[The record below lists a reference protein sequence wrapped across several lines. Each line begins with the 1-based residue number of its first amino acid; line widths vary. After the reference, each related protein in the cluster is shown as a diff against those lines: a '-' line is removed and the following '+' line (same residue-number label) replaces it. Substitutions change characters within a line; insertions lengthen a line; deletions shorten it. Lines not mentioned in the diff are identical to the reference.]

1 MRYPDVRRDDTVETV
16 HGEAIADPYRWLE
29 DGESAETRAFIE
41 AQNAFAEPMLAALPA
56 RAAFRER
63 VTALLTAPTRGC
75 PWVRG
80 GRAFAW
86 HSDGQNQPV
95 LVTADSVDGL
105 DAEPRVLLDPN
116 ALSSDG
122 TVAVT
127 MASVS
132 PDGALLA
139 YGAADGG
146 SDWRTIRIRD
156 VATGDDVGD
165 EIAWTKWNSAVWLP
179 GDRAF
184 SYWAYDAPTG
194 DALTDEMGAGRL
206 MRHEVGADVADDA
219 VLFSMPDA
227 PRMFA
232 RHWPRDDE
240 WFVLST
246 DTGSSSGNDLA
257 VRRHDDGPDAL
268 RQLVTGHEQEWNAVG
283 IREGLLYAVTDDGAA
298 RYRLAAF
305 DLATGEQSTVVPEH
319 PEDVLLDASL
329 TATGLVLEYSHDAS
343 HRMQLATF
351 DGLLGDILPLGDGIS
366 ITGADASERSS
377 TVLVST
383 ESFVDRGTRHVIE
396 VDGARL
402 VSHRTLPTP
411 GPAAPAAV
419 TQRIRTAS
427 SDGEIVPAFLV
438 RPEGDV
444 GDQHRPTLIWAY
456 GGFNIAMNPGF
467 RAVLAAWVDA
477 GGVLVVPNLR
487 GGGEF
492 GSDWHKGGT
501 KERKQQVFDD
511 LFAIAEHLVA
521 TGVTTHEQLALHG
534 RSNGGLLAG
543 AALTQRP
550 ELWAAVLPG
559 VGVLDM
565 LRYHRFTIGWAWASD
580 YGDPDEPEAHAYL
593 RAYSPLHNVRE
604 VAHPP
609 TLITT
614 GDHDDRVVPAHSF
627 KFAAELQRAQQV
639 AGAEAPVLLSI
650 DTRAGHGMGK
660 PKDAA
665 ALEFAD
671 QLAFAAHHT
680 GLDGQLRGGLD
691 GQLRGGLEP

>member
-1 MRYPDVRRDDTVETV
+1 MRYPEVRRDGTVETI

-29 DGESAETRAFIE
+29 DGESAETRAFID
-41 AQNAFAEPMLAALPA
+41 AQNAFAEPVLAALPA
-56 RAAFRER
+56 REAFRER
-63 VTALLTAPTRGC
+63 VSALLTAPTRGC
-75 PWVRG
+75 PWERG
-80 GRAFAW
+80 GRVFAW

-95 LVTADSVDGL
+95 LVTADSVDEL
-105 DAEPRVLLDPN
+105 DDASAPGTRVLLDPN
-116 ALSSDG
+116 LLSDDG

-156 VATGDDVGD
+156 VATGVDLADD
-165 EIAWTKWNSAVWLP
+165 IPWTKWNGAVWLP

-206 MRHEVGADVADDA
+206 MRHEVGAVAADDA
-219 VLFSMPDA
+219 VLFTRPDA

-257 VRRHDDGPDAL
+257 VRRHGDDAL
-268 RQLVTGHEQEWNAVG
+268 TQLVEGHEHEWNAIG
-283 IREGLLYAVTDDGAA
+283 IHDGSLYAVTDEGAA

-305 DLATGEQSTVVPEH
+305 DLETATERTIVPEH
-319 PEDVLLDASL
+319 AEDVLLDASL
-329 TATGLVLEYSHDAS
+329 TASGLVLEYSHDAS

-351 DGLLGDILPLGDGIS
+351 EGEPGDAVPLGDGVS
-366 ITGADASERSS
+366 ITGSDARQGSS

-383 ESFVDRGTRHVIE
+383 ESFVDRGTRHVVE

-402 VSHRTLPTP
+402 VAHRSLPTP
-411 GPAAPAAV
+411 GPAAPAA
-419 TQRIRTAS
+419 TTTRIRAVS
-427 SDGEIVPAFLV
+427 SDGATVPAFLV

-444 GDQHRPTLIWAY
+444 GDAAAPTLIWGY
-456 GGFNIAMNPGF
+456 GGFNIPMNPGF
-467 RAVLAAWVDA
+467 RAVLAAWVAA

-511 LFAIAEHLVA
+511 LFAIAEHLID
-521 TGVTTHEQLALHG
+521 TGITTREQLALHG

-627 KFAAELQRAQQV
+627 KFAAELQRAQQAAAA
-639 AGAEAPVLLSI
+639 AGDGAHAPVLLSV

-680 GLDGQLRGGLD
+680 GLQL
-691 GQLRGGLEP
+691 